1 MVDTIQ
7 SIVSNVNYQP
17 KYQFQ
22 WIEVIWEI
30 DDSIEY
36 EEKEMQQ
43 ADIYDDSVRTK
54 KKKTEDETTMTEKNL
69 KQLEK
74 ENAQSGSENSEVDT

>member
-1 MVDTIQ
+1 
-7 SIVSNVNYQP
+7 
-17 KYQFQ
+17 
-22 WIEVIWEI
+22 
-30 DDSIEY
+30 
-36 EEKEMQQ
+36 MQQ